1 MRIGILGGTFNP
13 IHRAHIQMARMAQ
26 ECMALDRVLLMVAAD
41 PPHKRVAG
49 AVDGAHRL
57 RMAELAAAPFSNVAA
72 CDMEL
77 KRAGRSYTFD
87 TLTELTQRYPGAE
100 LFWIVGSDMLLDLP
114 NWHRVDELLRL
125 AGIIALP
132 RQGEAHADTAAA
144 EALRQTFGARVALLD
159 RAVDRMSST
168 EIRERVF
175 RALPV
180 QALVEPA
187 VERYF
192 YEEGLYLPDAVD
204 ALRSK
209 MQRRLS
215 PKRYRHVMGAV
226 RQAAALSERYV
237 GEAAPEERA
246 GLFERARLAA
256 LLHDCAKQL
265 DERRLSVLSGD
276 DTPGAE
282 RVLHAFAGAVMAK
295 MAYGVRDETVLRAI
309 RLHTTGEANMTVLER
324 IVYLADLTE
333 PERRYPGVENYRAHL
348 EPDSGTAMRFA
359 LAGTIGR
366 LRAEG
371 APVHPASLRAEQYF
385 RQYQQNEHSN

>member
-13 IHRAHIQMARMAQ
+13 IHRAHIQMARIAQ
-26 ECMALDRVLLMVAAD
+26 ERMALDRVLLMVAAD

-57 RMAELAAAPFSNVAA
+57 RMAELAADPLPNIAA

-87 TLTELTQRYPGAE
+87 TLTELTRRYPGAE

-114 NWHRVDELLRL
+114 GWHRVDELLRL

-132 RQGEAHADTAAA
+132 RQGEDCADKAAA

-159 RAVDRMSST
+159 RAVDRVSST

-175 RALPV
+175 HALPV
-180 QALVEPA
+180 QTLVEPA

-192 YEEGLYLPDAVD
+192 YEEGLYLPGAVD
-204 ALRSK
+204 ALRSR
-209 MQRRLS
+209 MQRLLS
-215 PKRYRHVMGAV
+215 PKRYRHVLGAV

-237 GEAAPEERA
+237 SEAAPEERA

-265 DERRLSVLSGD
+265 DARRLAVLAGD

-282 RVLHAFAGAVMAK
+282 RVLHAFAGAVLAK
-295 MAYGVRDETVLRAI
+295 TAYGVQDEAVLRAI
-309 RLHTTGEANMTVLER
+309 RLHTTGDANMTVLER

-385 RQYQQNEHSN
+385 RQYQQNEHNN